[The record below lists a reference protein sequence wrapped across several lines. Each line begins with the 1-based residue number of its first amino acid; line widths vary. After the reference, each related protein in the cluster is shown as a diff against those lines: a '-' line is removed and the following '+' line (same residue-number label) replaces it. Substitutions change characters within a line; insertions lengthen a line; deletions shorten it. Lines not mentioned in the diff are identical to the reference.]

1 MTFRVEW
8 LYVHMLAIAV
18 SIALAVAA
26 WKRPNIGRGMFAV
39 LFLWAGLYN
48 AQTALTRPLEYLGY
62 ATLTESP
69 TYRAIIEGPFARHIT
84 TYVLLIAV
92 GQLCIGVGVLLRG
105 TLLRIACIGAIVFL
119 LAIAPLGIGS
129 GFPSTLIMA
138 GSAAALLRRGFD
150 RTLFAEIAALFR
162 DRRAGRSTA

>member
-8 LYVHMLAIAV
+8 LYVHMLAIAF
-18 SIALAVAA
+18 SIVMAVAA
-26 WKRPNIGRGMFAV
+26 WKRPNVGRGLFAA
-39 LFLWAGLYN
+39 LFLWAGLFN
-48 AQTALTRPLEYLGY
+48 AQTAIQRPAEYLGY

-69 TYRAIIEGPFARHIT
+69 AYRAIIEGPFARHIT

-92 GQLCIGVGVLLRG
+92 GQLCIGVGMLLRG
-105 TLLRIACIGAIVFL
+105 TLTRVACIGAIAFL

-138 GSAAALLRRGFD
+138 GGAAVLLRRGFQ
-150 RTLFAEIAALFR
+150 RSLFAEIAAVFR
-162 DRRAGRSTA
+162 GRGAGRSTA